1 MTQWTSV
8 GFARRALPP
17 TVAAACIL
25 SVVAAARSHVSHQAR
40 APASRATAAQLGRA
54 DVAPGDAGDSVTQVE
69 MRNVDFVVDPDIIL
83 RIHRLRGTMRSKTG
97 GPVLFDDRRS
107 FILHM
112 NSAEVGLTGSDL
124 TALLNKYV
132 FAYPG
137 APLKHLRVNVGRS
150 EIVQTG
156 ELHKAVD
163 LPFTIHATLS
173 VTPDGHIRI
182 HPTRTDMMGLHV
194 DGLMHGLG
202 LSLSTLIDLKKAKG
216 ASVAGN
222 DIYLSPD
229 SILPPP
235 TIEGHV
241 TAVRIDGDEVVQT
254 FGGERDSASVSP
266 PLHLPDSSAPNFMFY
281 RGGSVRFGKLL
292 MLDTEMQIVDLDPA
306 DAFRFDLSHYNAQL
320 IAGYSRTLPDL
331 GLEVYMRDIDKVATS
346 RTVAVDPRR
355 P

>member
-1 MTQWTSV
+1 MTAWTPV
-8 GFARRALPP
+8 RLARRALPP
-17 TVAAACIL
+17 TLAAACIL
-25 SVVAAARSHVSHQAR
+25 SVVAALRSPTTYQAR
-40 APASRATAAQLGRA
+40 ALVTPTTDAPLSRESVDPLDAS
-54 DVAPGDAGDSVTQVE
+54 DSVTQVE

-83 RIHRLRGTMRSKTG
+83 HIHRLRGTMRSKTG
-97 GPVLFDDRRS
+97 GPILFDDKRS

-137 APLKHLRVNVGRS
+137 AQLKHLRVTVGRS

-156 ELHKAVD
+156 ELRKVVD

-202 LSLSTLIDLKKAKG
+202 LSLSALIDLKKAKG
-216 ASVAGN
+216 ASVKGN

-241 TAVRIDGDEVVQT
+241 TAVRIEGNEVVQT
-254 FGGERDSASVSP
+254 FGSDSPSP

-306 DAFRFDLSHYNAQL
+306 DPFRFDLSHYNSQL

-331 GLEVYMRDIDKVATS
+331 GLEVYMRDIDKVASS
-346 RTVAVDPRR
+346 RTAEVDPRR